1 MQQLETTK
9 HHYDKIRTL
18 FKVKKGLK
26 FIERNIFLG
35 FIIVYYIYFRRN
47 ENKKNTFYI
56 IPEQ

>member
-1 MQQLETTK
+1 MN
-9 HHYDKIRTL
+9 DKIRTL

-35 FIIVYYIYFRRN
+35 FIILYYIYFRRN